1 MSKKTLLAV
10 IDLGSLSLR
19 LKIFELGEKGSTPKE
34 IESVRKYMSFGS
46 KAYKEGIIPPSAVNE
61 LVEVLS
67 GFAAKMK
74 EYKIK
79 EVECVATSAFRE
91 ASNRAMVIEQIR
103 VQTGI
108 HVKVLDNAQER
119 YLHNLAV
126 KESQPDFAE
135 LVSEGTMVLDI
146 GSGSMQATLYDKS
159 DLVFSQNT
167 KLGSLRISEMLS
179 DLAKQTTHY
188 TEVLEEYIS
197 RDLAEYYAIEP
208 KNVNYRNLVVF
219 GSDMGFIKA
228 LAGESPREYCYLSLE
243 RFDALLNDL
252 LHISPEQLARK
263 LDITPSTAPLLL
275 PTALMIKKMVDY
287 MGVDGV
293 HMPDASLTEGVMYHY
308 AWSHGHYNLVID
320 PERDLISAARHVA
333 KRYKSEKKHI
343 TFVENAAMVVFDATK
358 KLHGMGS
365 RERMLLRLS
374 ALLHEVGKFIN
385 ISNPSP
391 STYSIIDRTEL
402 IGLSDRE
409 RKIVALVGRYYADPM
424 FYQDARYAEVPT
436 EDQVLLSK
444 LAAILRLSD
453 ALDGSH
459 KQKLLDL
466 SANITP
472 EGLVISGDTMYDM
485 TYDKWFF
492 ENHTDLFSQFFSMK
506 AFLRVRRQIR

>member
-19 LKIFELGEKGSTPKE
+19 MKIYELGEKNSSPKE
-34 IESVRKYMSFGS
+34 IESVRKYMSFVS
-46 KAYKEGIIPPSAVNE
+46 KAYTEGVIPPEMVNE
-61 LVEVLS
+61 LVEVLN
-67 GFAAKMK
+67 GFAAKIK

-79 EVECVATSAFRE
+79 EVVCVATSAFRE

-108 HVKVLDNAQER
+108 KVRVLDNAQER

-126 KESQPDFAE
+126 KESQPDFAQ
-135 LVSEGTMVLDI
+135 LVTEGTMVLDI

-197 RDLAEYYAIEP
+197 QDLAEYYAIEP
-208 KNVNYRNLVVF
+208 KNVKYKNLVVF
-219 GSDMGFIKA
+219 GSDLGFIKA
-228 LAGESPREYCYLSLE
+228 LAGESPREYCYLTLE
-243 RFDALLNDL
+243 RFNGIVNALLRT
-252 LHISPEQLARK
+252 SPEQLARK

-293 HMPDASLTEGVMYHY
+293 HMPDASLTEGTMYHY
-308 AWSHGHYNLVID
+308 AWSHNHYDLVID

-343 TFVENAAMVVFDATK
+343 VFVEEAAMKIFDATK
-358 KLHGMGS
+358 KLHGMSS
-365 RERMLLRLS
+365 RERTLLRLA
-374 ALLHEVGKFIN
+374 ALMHELGKFIN
-385 ISNPSP
+385 ISNPCP

-402 IGLSDRE
+402 IGLSDQE
-409 RKIVALVGRYYADPM
+409 RRIVALVGRYYTDPL
-424 FYQDARYAEVPT
+424 FYQDSRYAEIST
-436 EDQVLLSK
+436 ADQVLVSK
-444 LAAILRLSD
+444 LTALLRLAD
-453 ALDGSH
+453 AMDGSH
-459 KQKLLDL
+459 KQKLHDI
-466 SANITP
+466 SASMTP

-492 ENHTDLFSQFFSMK
+492 ENHTDLFTQFFSVQ

>member
-19 LKIFELGEKGSTPKE
+19 LKIFELGDKNNAPKE
-34 IESVRKYMSFGS
+34 IESVRKYMAFVS
-46 KAYKEGIIPPSAVNE
+46 KAYTEGIIPPEMVSE

-67 GFAAKMK
+67 GFAQKIK

-79 EVECVATSAFRE
+79 EVVCVATSAFRE

-108 HVKVLDNAQER
+108 QVRVLDNAQER

-126 KESQPDFAE
+126 KESQPDFAQ
-135 LVSEGTMVLDI
+135 LVTEGTMVLDI

-179 DLAKQTTHY
+179 DLAKQTAHY

-197 RDLAEYYAIEP
+197 QDLAEYHAIEP
-208 KNVNYRNLVVF
+208 KNIQYKNLVVF

-243 RFDALLNDL
+243 RFNDIVNALL
-252 LHISPEQLARK
+252 HKSPERLARE

-293 HMPDASLTEGVMYHY
+293 HMPDASLTEGAMYHY
-308 AWSHGHYNLVID
+308 AWQHGHYNLVLD

-343 TFVENAAMVVFDATK
+343 VFVENAAMAVFDATK
-358 KLHGMGS
+358 KLHGMGD
-365 RERMLLRLS
+365 RERTLLRLS
-374 ALLHEVGKFIN
+374 ALMHELGKFIN

-402 IGLSDRE
+402 IGLSDQE
-409 RKIVALVGRYYADPM
+409 RKIVALVGRYYTDPL
-424 FYQDARYAEVPT
+424 FYQDSRYAEIST
-436 EDQVLLSK
+436 EDQVLVSK
-444 LAAILRLSD
+444 LTALLRMSD

-459 KQKLLDL
+459 KQKLHD
-466 SANITP
+466 ITASLTS

-492 ENHTDLFSQFFSMK
+492 DNHTDLFSQFFSVK

>member
-19 LKIFELGEKGSTPKE
+19 LKIFELGDKGSLPKE
-34 IESVRKYMSFGS
+34 IESVRKYLSFAS
-46 KAYKEGIIPPSAVNE
+46 KAYSEGVIPVPVVNQ
-61 LVEVLS
+61 LVEVLR
-67 GFAAKMK
+67 GFADKIK

-79 EVECVATSAFRE
+79 EVLCVATSAFRE

-108 HVKVLDNAQER
+108 RVKVLDNAQER
-119 YLHNLAV
+119 YFHNLAV
-126 KESQPDFAE
+126 KESQPHFAD
-135 LVSEGTMVLDI
+135 LVTEGTMVLDI

-167 KLGSLRISEMLS
+167 KLGSLRVSEMLS

-197 RDLAEYYAIEP
+197 QDLAEYHAIEP
-208 KNVNYRNLVVF
+208 KNVKYKNLVVF

-228 LAGESPREYCYLSLE
+228 LAGESPREYCYLTLE
-243 RFDALLNDL
+243 RFNKVVNDL
-252 LHISPEQLARK
+252 LKIPSERLARQ

-275 PTALMIKKMVDY
+275 PTALMIKKMLDY

-293 HMPDASLTEGVMYHY
+293 HMPDASLTEGVMYDY
-308 AWSHGHYNLVID
+308 AWSHKHYDLVID
-320 PERDLISAARHVA
+320 PETDLISAARHVA

-343 TFVENAAMVVFDATK
+343 TFVENAAMSVFDATK

-365 RERMLLRLS
+365 RERTLLRLS
-374 ALLHEVGKFIN
+374 ALLHELGKFIN

-402 IGLSDRE
+402 IGLSDPE
-409 RKIVALVGRYYADPM
+409 KKIVALVGRYYTDPQ
-424 FYQDARYAEVPT
+424 FYHDARYAEIST
-436 EDQVLLSK
+436 SDQVLVSK
-444 LAAILRLSD
+444 LTALLRMAD

-459 KQKLLDL
+459 KQKLHDI
-466 SANITP
+466 SAVMTP
-472 EGLVISGDTMYDM
+472 EGLQISGDTMYDM

-492 ENHTDLFSQFFSMK
+492 ENHTDLFTQFFSVQ
-506 AFLRVRRQIR
+506 AFLRVRRQIQ